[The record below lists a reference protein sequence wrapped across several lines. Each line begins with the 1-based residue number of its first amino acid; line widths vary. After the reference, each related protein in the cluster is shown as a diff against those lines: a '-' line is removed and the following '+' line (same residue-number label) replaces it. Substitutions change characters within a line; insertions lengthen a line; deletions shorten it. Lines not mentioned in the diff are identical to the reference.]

1 MSNPVLDR
9 VVELADLLEQDGPVS
24 EELGRVSDPV
34 AAALREAGVIRML
47 QPQDFGGHEAHP
59 TDFMR
64 TCYEIGQHHGA
75 AGWIA
80 GVVGVHP
87 HELAQGTRQLQ
98 EELWAEDPDTWI
110 ASPYAPIGRARPVEG
125 GYIFNGRWPFSS
137 GTDHCQWVMIG
148 GLITDQEGNVADR
161 EPIHFVLPRSDYT
174 IDHDSWDVMGLRGTG
189 SKDIVVKDAFVPE
202 HRLIRTNPVTDGSAE
217 LPEVRDIP
225 LYRMPRNVVFSGAI
239 TTATIALAQGTLASY
254 VAWTRQRSSRFGS
267 ASTDPF
273 QLSELGPAAADI
285 DASIGHVLHDMDR
298 AFDIVSSGRLLTLS
312 ERAEIRRNQVA
323 ASHRAAEAAD
333 RIFKVSGGSQLHA
346 KNPMQRMWRDCQ
358 SALHHVQNYAG
369 PLFQAYGMDHFG
381 GQMPAAVKV

>member
-1 MSNPVLDR
+1 MNPVIDR
-9 VVELADLLEQDGPVS
+9 VMEHAELLEGDGPRS
-24 EELGRVSDPV
+24 EELGRVSDEV
-34 AAALREAGVIRML
+34 ATVLRESGVVRML
-47 QPQDFGGHEAHP
+47 QPRDFGGMESHP
-59 TDFMR
+59 SDFIR
-64 TCYEIGQHHGA
+64 AVYEIGQRHGA
-75 AGWIA
+75 AGWVA

-87 HELAQGTRQLQ
+87 HELAQGDRQMQ
-98 EELWAEDPDTWI
+98 REIWGEDPDTWV
-110 ASPYAPIGRARPVEG
+110 ASPYAPMGRARPVEG
-125 GYIFNGRWPFSS
+125 GYVFNGRWPFSS

-148 GLITDQEGNVADR
+148 GLITDQEGNVASR
-161 EPIHFVLPRSDYT
+161 ESIHFVLPRRDYE
-174 IDHDSWDVMGLRGTG
+174 ILHDSWDVVGLRGTG

-202 HRLIRTNPVTDGSAE
+202 HRLIRTDPVTDGSAG
-217 LPEVRDIP
+217 LVAGRDVP
-225 LYRMPRNVVFSGAI
+225 LYAMPRNVVFSGAI

-267 ASTDPF
+267 ASQDPF
-273 QLSELGPAAADI
+273 QLSELAPAAADI

-312 ERAEIRRNQVA
+312 ERAEIRRNQVS

-369 PLFQAYGMDHFG
+369 PLYQAYGMDYFG
-381 GQMPAAVKV
+381 GEMPAAVKV

>member
-1 MSNPVLDR
+1 MNAVLDR
-9 VVELADLLEQDGPVS
+9 VMELSDLLEADGPVS
-24 EELGRVSDPV
+24 EELGRLSDEV
-34 AAALREAGVIRML
+34 AAGLRSSGVIRML
-47 QPQDFGGHEAHP
+47 QPKDFGGQEEHP
-59 TDFMR
+59 STFIR
-64 TCYEIGQHHGA
+64 AVYEIGQRNGA

-87 HELAQGTRQLQ
+87 HELAQGSLEMQR
-98 EELWAEDPDTWI
+98 EIWAADPDTWV
-110 ASPYAPIGRARPVEG
+110 ASPYAPMGRARPVDG
-125 GYIFNGRWPFSS
+125 GYRFSGRWPFSS

-161 EPIHFVLPRSDYT
+161 ETIHFVIPRSDYE
-174 IDHDSWDVMGLRGTG
+174 ILDESWDVMGLRGTG
-189 SKDIVVKDAFVPE
+189 SKDIVVQDAFVPE
-202 HRLIRTNPVTDGSAE
+202 HRLIRTDPVTDGSAG
-217 LPEVRDIP
+217 VVAGRDVP
-225 LYRMPRNVVFSGAI
+225 LYAMPRNVVFSGAI

-267 ASTDPF
+267 ASSDPF

-285 DASIGHVLHDMDR
+285 DASIGHVISDMNR

-333 RIFKVSGGSQLHA
+333 QIFKVSGGSQLHA

-358 SALHHVQNYAG
+358 SALHHVQNYSG
-369 PLFQAYGMDHFG
+369 PLYQAYGMDFFG
-381 GQMPAAVKV
+381 GEMPAAVKV

>member
-1 MSNPVLDR
+1 MNAVLDR
-9 VVELADLLEQDGPVS
+9 IVELADALEADAPVS
-24 EELGRVSDPV
+24 EELGRLTDQI
-34 AAALREAGVIRML
+34 AAQVRATGVVRML
-47 QPQDFGGHEAHP
+47 QPKDFGGFESHP

-64 TCYEIGQHHGA
+64 AVFEIGRHNGG
-75 AGWIA
+75 AGWVA

-87 HELAQGTRQLQ
+87 HELAQGDTRMQQ
-98 EELWAEDPDTWI
+98 EIWGEDPDTWV

-161 EPIHFVLPRSDYT
+161 EPIHFVLPRADYE
-174 IDHDSWDVMGLRGTG
+174 IVHDSWDVMGLRSTG

-217 LPEVRDIP
+217 LPAERDIP
-225 LYRMPRNVVFSGAI
+225 LYRLPRNVVFSGAI
-239 TTATIALAQGTLASY
+239 TTATIALAQGTLDAY
-254 VAWTRQRSSRFGS
+254 VAWTRKRSSRFGS

-273 QLSELGPAAADI
+273 QLSALGPAAADI
-285 DASIGHVLHDMDR
+285 DASLRHVLADMDR
-298 AFDIVSSGRLLTLS
+298 AFDIVSSGRLLTLG

-333 RIFKVSGGSQLHA
+333 QVFKVSGGSQIHFA
-346 KNPMQRMWRDCQ
+346 NPMQRMWRDCQ
-358 SALHHVQNYAG
+358 SALHHVQNYSG
-369 PLFQAYGMDHFG
+369 PLFQAYGMDFFG
-381 GQMPAAVKV
+381 GEMPAAVKV